1 MTATVAAFGLSV
13 EVPAGWEAE
22 IYRRE
27 PDAVRGEVTM
37 PILHAA
43 NVPLARNRGDYGGG
57 TVETLGQRGVFV
69 ALLEHDVE
77 AAHTALFSE
86 RRVPWP
92 LSGGE
97 FRPNALQRNLP
108 GQAGCQSF
116 FVTAKRALC
125 LYVVIGSFGL
135 RHVLASEANRL
146 LSAVRVSAT
155 FPVAPRRGGGS
166 R

>member
-13 EVPAGWEAE
+13 EVPPGWEAE

-27 PDAVRGEVTM
+27 PDVTRGEVTM

-69 ALLEHDVE
+69 ALLEHGAG
-77 AAHTALFSE
+77 AADAALFSE

-92 LSGGE
+92 LGGDA

-116 FVTAKRALC
+116 FVTAGRPWC
-125 LYVVIGSFGL
+125 LYVVIGSYGL

-155 FPVAPRRGGGS
+155 FPVAPRQGGGS